1 MKKLLYLLLTVLIVA
16 CSSNDDD
23 GGGNTNTLE
32 YLGTYRGDI
41 QAYLNETYHSTLYNH
56 SMTFVSIGS
65 SNEVMIEGNLIITN
79 TCVFNAAGF
88 VIPETIALSTPQ
100 FYALEYGEGVLSGNS
115 LQIELHQDQV
125 NNETNEISATATW
138 LGTLSKVE

>member
-1 MKKLLYLLLTVLIVA
+1 MKKLLYLFLTVFIVA
-16 CSSNDDD
+16 CSGEDN
-23 GGGNTNTLE
+23 GAGNTNTLE

-41 QAYLNETYHSTLYNH
+41 DVYINENYHSTLYSH

-88 VIPETIALSTPQ
+88 VIPETIAVSTPQ

>member
-1 MKKLLYLLLTVLIVA
+1 MKKLIYIFLTLLIVA
-16 CSSNDDD
+16 CSGEDG

-41 QAYLNETYHSTLYNH
+41 DVYLNENYHSTLYSH

-88 VIPETIALSTPQ
+88 VIPETIAVSTPQ

-125 NNETNEISATATW
+125 NNETNEISATGTW

>member
-1 MKKLLYLLLTVLIVA
+1 MKKLFYIFLTVLIVA
-16 CSSNDDD
+16 CSSDDG

-41 QAYLNETYHSTLYNH
+41 DVYINENYHSTLYSH

-65 SNEVMIEGNLIITN
+65 SNEVVIEGNLIITN
-79 TCVFNAAGF
+79 TCIFNTAGF
-88 VIPETIALSTPQ
+88 VIPETIAASNQQ
-100 FYALEYGEGVLSGNS
+100 FYVLEYGEGVLSGNS
-115 LQIELHQDQV
+115 LQIELHQDQI
-125 NNETNEISATATW
+125 NNDTNEISGTWTW